1 MHNYLEP
8 EDDGLMTRESGPWA
22 LKKLDYLRRYI
33 DVFVTSMHDKSWRA
47 MHYVDPFAGPGKC
60 RLRRTNQ
67 IQICLGSP
75 LIALN
80 AAHPFTR
87 CYFIDLEPD
96 NIAALRERCS
106 ASPLADRVEYLIGDS
121 NQIVPRIVERISE
134 MDRRF
139 LRGQWPSLNLAF
151 LDPARIDL
159 HWKTVE
165 TLAQLNRMDLVIH
178 YPQMGLARSMPQVF
192 ESSDDT
198 KIDLFFGGREW
209 REIYR
214 RRHGRSGLHRE
225 LIDHYR
231 DKLRG
236 LGYTEVLRGDEPEP
250 LMRNEKRRAPL
261 YRLIFAS
268 KHPLG
273 HDFWRA
279 VTSRD
284 AFGQQRLF

>member
-1 MHNYLEP
+1 
-8 EDDGLMTRESGPWA
+8 
-22 LKKLDYLRRYI
+22 
-33 DVFVTSMHDKSWRA
+33 
-47 MHYVDPFAGPGKC
+47 MHYIDPFAGPGKC
-60 RLRRTNQ
+60 RLRETTQ
-67 IQICLGSP
+67 VCLGSP
-75 LIALN
+75 LIALT

-87 CYFIDLEPD
+87 YYFIDLDPD
-96 NIAALRERCS
+96 NIAALQERCS
-106 ASPLADRVEYLIGDS
+106 ASSFAGYVECSIGDS
-121 NQIVPRIVERISE
+121 NQIVPNIVDRISE
-134 MDRRF
+134 LDQKF
-139 LRGQWPSLNLAF
+139 LPGQWSSLNLAF

-159 HWKTVE
+159 QWKTVE

-178 YPQMGLARSMPQVF
+178 YPQMGLTRSMPQVF

-214 RRHGRSGLHRE
+214 KRRGRTRLHRE
-225 LIDHYR
+225 LIDHYKE
-231 DKLRG
+231 KLRG
-236 LGYTEVLRGDEPEP
+236 LGYAEVLRGDEPEP
-250 LMRNEKRRAPL
+250 LMRNERRRAPL